1 MENSQNSS
9 PDELVTVG
17 VQALKAGNKETARA
31 IFQQALDQD
40 KTNERALFYMASVVP
55 TLEEKQRYLRAVLKV
70 NPKNEKAKGLLRRLE
85 ATSTERDSQ
94 TLRTGLIIAMTM
106 VVILIVA
113 VIAVI
118 IIF

>member
-1 MENSQNSS
+1 MENLQNAG
-9 PDELVTVG
+9 PDELVSVG
-17 VQALKAGNKETARA
+17 VQALRAGNKETARA

-70 NPKNEKAKGLLRRLE
+70 NAKNDKARELLKKLQ
-85 ATSTERDSQ
+85 ATTTERDTQ
-94 TLRTGLIIAMTM
+94 TLKTGLIIAMTL

-113 VIAVI
+113 IIAVI